1 MSGIQNS
8 DAGSRC
14 RKRKTSRTGSSST
27 EKVRVPVTHIQY
39 AEVNFKTF
47 MALIT
52 GTVHSKCIN
61 DHTLRFDIFLPK
73 YPTNVRQI

>member
-1 MSGIQNS
+1 VSGIQNS

-39 AEVNFKTF
+39 AEVKFKIF

-52 GTVHSKCIN
+52 GT
-61 DHTLRFDIFLPK
+61 
-73 YPTNVRQI
+73 